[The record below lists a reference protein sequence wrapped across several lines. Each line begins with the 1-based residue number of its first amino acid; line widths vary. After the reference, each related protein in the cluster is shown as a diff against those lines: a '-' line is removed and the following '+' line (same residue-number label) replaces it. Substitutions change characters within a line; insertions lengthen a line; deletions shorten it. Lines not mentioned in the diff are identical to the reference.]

1 MPCAVALANLEVFA
15 REDLVGRVR
24 AHEGAFRA
32 TLEKLRDLPIVGD
45 VRGDRY
51 VYGIELVKDRA
62 TRQTFDEAESESS
75 LYTP

>member
-1 MPCAVALANLEVFA
+1 
-15 REDLVGRVR
+15 
-24 AHEGAFRA
+24 
-32 TLEKLRDLPIVGD
+32 